1 MTLSEF
7 TKLKQ
12 QIVFDVGKCENHI
25 HILNKLKEFYKDD
38 VDSDR
43 RFEQINTIGQLINI
57 LEIRNVLSE
66 DDVGPLKEIARRINN
81 DDLLERICD
90 YEVNHISKG
99 YINQYVIENIPM
111 TSIKQHM
118 TENKESCLQ
127 NYPFGALSPKKM
139 LRIRE
144 TIIEE
149 IGSFWRDLGRNLKIR
164 ECKID
169 EIDTNY
175 NSLPSKASQLM
186 NLFESRADKQRWF
199 FVLCEALEK
208 SRRKDLSKTLQEIMA
223 MNIS

>member
-38 VDSDR
+38 IDSDR

-111 TSIKQHM
+111 TSIKQQM

-127 NYPFGALSPKKM
+127 NHPFGAMSPKKM

-186 NLFESRADKQRWF
+186 NIFESRADKQRWF